1 MVVTHHGHTYR
12 CAVPGS
18 MYEKSEMDTAS
29 STGHMTLDLVLFFR
43 KSVIVM
49 PTSPSDEQK
58 KVS

>member
-1 MVVTHHGHTYR
+1 
-12 CAVPGS
+12 

-29 STGHMTLDLVLFFR
+29 STGHRTLDLVLFFR